1 MALFDLIVGT
11 LFVVTWSAIGIVPWL
26 AVSVIT
32 RGHAG
37 MAMLPLC
44 MLASLAGGMLVP
56 FLGFTAASGIWL
68 SFIAALALSSLTILA
83 RRFAGPAFAFDA
95 TAAEVQAPETK

>member
-26 AVSVIT
+26 VVSVAT

-44 MLASLAGGMLVP
+44 ILAALAGGMLVP
-56 FLGFTAASGIWL
+56 FVGFTDASGIWL
-68 SFIAALALSSLTILA
+68 SFAAALALSSVTMLA
-83 RRFAGPAFAFDA
+83 RRFASPALGFDGTVA
-95 TAAEVQAPETK
+95 ETKATETK